1 MKFRIL
7 VLLLL
12 GFYLNGYSQ
21 QDFQTTIY
29 YNTGESNLSSK
40 DKKEIDGLLQN
51 VPAKQEYY
59 LMIRAYTDSV
69 GSFQNNLNLSEAR
82 GKEIVSY
89 LRTNNIPLEN
99 IQMSFYGEERK
110 LRSSSLVIPKMDRMA
125 SLELMIPEKVME
137 KAQVIWSSYEG
148 PRISNF
154 YKKSKIDGDEF
165 LINTDV
171 DTLIRCSGGTVIQI
185 SKNTFE
191 QNGKSLRNQTVIINV
206 REVFKKSEMILEN
219 LTTQSG
225 DRLLETG
232 GMLHIT
238 ASLNGKEVKIK
249 LEKPITIFMPS
260 KKNPKD
266 FKIFDGHRNPKDSS
280 MNWRAT
286 DITMWTQSMGNL
298 CLCYKMICE
307 NRFIEPCP
315 FFFCKIQKFF
325 TGLFKSKSAA
335 GNLNP
340 EPFPENCQYLLNL
353 LKELG
358 ITDLEGTM
366 DEVLKPLYEK
376 YNVQNY
382 PELQLALENER
393 LEKIQLKIKDESVS
407 FEDYQY
413 YIFKRQD
420 LGWINCDAFWNYS
433 EEQLTN
439 LKVYLQPSKN
449 IDVKLVFK
457 NRNAILGSNSS
468 GPYYFEN
475 IPMNEMAHVVAIKQ
489 AKGKVFLFI
498 KEINTSTKSVK
509 VEWEELSF
517 EELQKKLSILDN

>member
-1 MKFRIL
+1 MKFKIL

-29 YNTGESNLSSK
+29 YKTGESNLSSN

-59 LMIRAYTDSV
+59 LMIKAYTDSV

-99 IQMSFYGEERK
+99 IQMQFYGEKRK
-110 LRSSSLVIPKMDRMA
+110 LRSSSLIIPKMDRMA

-165 LINTDV
+165 LINTDA

-225 DRLLETG
+225 GRLLETG

-238 ASLNGKEVKIK
+238 ASLNGKEVKIQ
-249 LEKPITIFMPS
+249 LDKPITIFMPS
-260 KKNPKD
+260 KKNPKE
-266 FKIFDGHRNPKDSS
+266 FQLFDGHRNPKDSS
-280 MNWRAT
+280 MDWRLT
-286 DITMWTQSMGNL
+286 DSNLRSQRMLNLYNCWSEISWEERPGN
-298 CLCYKMICE
+298 
-307 NRFIEPCP
+307 CP
-315 FFFCKIQKFF
+315 FFFCKVQKFF
-325 TGLFKSKSAA
+325 NNLFKSNSASQ
-335 GNLNP
+335 GRGDGPLGCN
-340 EPFPENCQYLLNL
+340 Y
-353 LKELG
+353 LKELLRDLG
-358 ITDLEGTM
+358 ITDFSGTM

-376 YNVQNY
+376 FQVNNIQELDLAIQKEQKLKI
-382 PELQLALENER
+382 ELQ
-393 LEKIQLKIKDESVS
+393 IKNQTVS

-413 YIFKRQD
+413 FIFKRQQ
-420 LGWINCDAFWNYS
+420 LGWINCDAFGDVPAD
-433 EEQLTN
+433 QLTN
-439 LKVYLQPSKN
+439 LKVFLQPSRYN
-449 IDVKLVFK
+449 DVKLVFK
-457 NRNAILGSNSS
+457 QRNSILRSNSS
-468 GPYYFEN
+468 GPYGFTN
-475 IPMNEMAHVVAIKQ
+475 IPRDEVAYVVAMKE
-489 AKGKVFLFI
+489 ANGKIYLFME
-498 KEINTSTKSVK
+498 EINTSVKSVK

-517 EELQKKLSILDN
+517 EALQAKLAILDS